1 MRAHRRLATTKNGP
15 VMSTATLFPVG
26 LVLPHPGTQLRPR
39 LSLTSDIIS
48 FRRCRRQYGFFGN
61 DGFVPAQAVQ
71 IYFGQMIHQV
81 LDRCHRH
88 YSGYFGHPQG
98 TFPTNADI
106 ETYFAEV
113 DRAMRAHGVRPAS
126 PIVAEQAKEVLK
138 TFNRV
143 EGPTLYPRVLDTEFR
158 LESERSSYILRGV
171 VDVLASGDTGETEIW
186 DYKGTDM
193 PPLSSSSLRDYEWQ
207 MSVYAQL
214 YKAKAGHYPR
224 RAVLYFLNELKPRPR
239 QPDIT
244 SRPAAAVHIVDF
256 LRAGLEAD
264 GTPTLV
270 MQGLAAFDVTAADI
284 VTCKHAQSWPA
295 PSDTSVLDD
304 KTCDIC
310 DIRWNCPAHPVGK
323 YQIRTPI

>member
-1 MRAHRRLATTKNGP
+1 
-15 VMSTATLFPVG
+15 MSAATLYPVG
-26 LVLPHPGTQLRPR
+26 LVTSHAVTPIRPR

-88 YSGYFGHPQG
+88 YSGYFGHEPG
-98 TFPTNADI
+98 SFPAEVDI
-106 ETYFAEV
+106 EHYFAEV

-126 PIVAEQAKEVLK
+126 PIVAAQALEVLK
-138 TFNRV
+138 TFNSI
-143 EGPTLYPRVLDTEFR
+143 EGPVLYPRVLDTEFR
-158 LESERSSYILRGV
+158 LESERASYILRGV
-171 VDVLASGDTGETEIW
+171 VDVLAAGTVGETEIW

-193 PPLSSSSLRDYEWQ
+193 PPLSSPVMTDYEWQ
-207 MSVYAQL
+207 MSVYAEL
-214 YKAKAGHYPR
+214 YKVKAGHYPQ

-239 QPDIT
+239 QPSIT
-244 SRPAAAVHIVDF
+244 TRPASAVHVVDF
-256 LRAGLEAD
+256 LRAGTESD

-270 MQGLAAFDVTAADI
+270 KQGLAAFDITASDI
-284 VTCKHAQSWPA
+284 ANCKQTHAWPA
-295 PSDTSVLDD
+295 PSGADVPDD

-310 DIRWNCPAHPVGK
+310 DIRWNCPAHPTGK
-323 YQIRTPI
+323 YPMRMPV